1 MKTENEKSEV
11 EIIIMRCYN
20 YRATSGKRYLTTSI
34 IRSHKLDRTVLFRV
48 KSHVFARAFESRA

>member
-34 IRSHKLDRTVLFRV
+34 IQSQKLDRTVLFRV
-48 KSHVFARAFESRA
+48 KSYVFAKAIERK

>member
-20 YRATSGKRYLTTSI
+20 YRATSGKRHITTSI
-34 IRSHKLDRTVLFRV
+34 IQSHKLDRTVLFSV
-48 KSHVFARAFESRA
+48 KFESK

>member
-34 IRSHKLDRTVLFRV
+34 IQSHKLGLLRKLRPPKT
-48 KSHVFARAFESRA
+48 KT